1 MPRLIV
7 GNAEGLVVVG
17 LRLIDAGS
25 FELSAPSAYSQ

>member
-25 FELSAPSAYSQ
+25 F